1 MKYNGKNTHDYG
13 DTMGKIIYI
22 TGGAR
27 SGKSSFAEQL
37 AIKLNQ
43 KIAYIATSIPFDDE
57 MRKRVKL
64 HRERRPANWL
74 TIEAYT
80 DLDEQIDKV
89 ISEVDA
95 FLLDCI
101 TVMTTNIMMDNI
113 ADFNSIS
120 DDESQSFEDQV
131 NTQLD
136 KLLAYCRNF
145 DKTIIIVSNE
155 VGMGIV
161 PLYKSARLFRDV
173 AGRANQKIAESA
185 DEVYLC
191 VSGIPVK
198 IK

>member
-1 MKYNGKNTHDYG
+1 MKYNGKNAHDYG
-13 DTMGKIIYI
+13 DIMGKIIYI

-37 AIKLNQ
+37 AIELNQ

-89 ISEVDA
+89 ISEVGGY
-95 FLLDCI
+95 LLDCI

-113 ADFNSIS
+113 ADFNNIS
-120 DDESQSFEDQV
+120 DDESQSFEDQG
-131 NTQLD
+131 L
-136 KLLAYCRNF
+136 
-145 DKTIIIVSNE
+145 
-155 VGMGIV
+155 
-161 PLYKSARLFRDV
+161 
-173 AGRANQKIAESA
+173 
-185 DEVYLC
+185 
-191 VSGIPVK
+191 
-198 IK
+198 